1 MQQGDG
7 PDAMGK
13 LFNNNERSD
22 RQMKMPQRHGGRLS
36 KPASTGS
43 LPNSGTELWCVPNS
57 GIDRNPKQSDN
68 STRFARQIL
77 IPVYCPGCQNLPHV
91 MRSRVCL
98 CA

>member
-43 LPNSGTELWCVPNS
+43 LPNSG
-57 GIDRNPKQSDN
+57 IDRNPK
-68 STRFARQIL
+68 AERQF
-77 IPVYCPGCQNLPHV
+77 HT
-91 MRSRVCL
+91 L
-98 CA
+98 CAANSDPSILPRVSKPSPCYEVTGVFVRLTASQSH